1 MRKKTKILMTILIG
15 GTILVGCE
23 NVNANESSSI
33 SQKPIVVE
41 DTIVDNN
48 KESKDDIGLI
58 EILNN
63 AKEIQVKEQIFSI
76 GVGYDVYADGKLVG
90 SIKGK
95 IISDYGDKFRLIDNN
110 GNVVKE
116 EKQIKRWGV
125 RIDRMAEVYTPDGQ
139 ISGYIGEEVLK
150 DFFSLGYR
158 FHIYD
163 KNKEEIGYTKEKL
176 TFVGREFD
184 IYDMQDNKDYD
195 IDEDIFNFTS
205 TYTIKLN
212 DTSDIP
218 VEDVV
223 FYIAIQDCIL
233 TADEENS
240 KN

>member
-1 MRKKTKILMTILIG
+1 MRKKIKTLITILIG
-15 GTILVGCE
+15 GAILIGCE
-23 NVNANESSSI
+23 DTDVNQTNLSTENPVSIQTTTNDSS
-33 SQKPIVVE
+33 
-41 DTIVDNN
+41 N
-48 KESKDDIGLI
+48 KEEKTTSGLI

-63 AKEIQVKEQIFSI
+63 AKEIKVKEKVFSI
-76 GVGYDVYADGKLVG
+76 GVGYDVYADGELVG

-95 IISDYGDKFRLIDNN
+95 VIKDFGDKFKLVDND

-116 EKQIKRWGV
+116 EKQIKRWG
-125 RIDRMAEVYTPDGQ
+125 IKINRMAEVYTPDGEV
-139 ISGYIGEEVLK
+139 SGYIGEERIE
-150 DFFSLGYR
+150 DFFTIGYR

-176 TFVGREFD
+176 TFIGREFD

-195 IDEDIFNFTS
+195 IDEEIFNFTS
-205 TYTIKLN
+205 TYTIKVN

-233 TADEENS
+233 AAEEEN
-240 KN
+240 